1 MPHRHRLLAAAVAV
15 SWGLNFIA
23 IDASLGQFPPFFLVA
38 LRFAVLA
45 IPTVLLVPR
54 PRVETKWLLGY
65 GLGFGT
71 LQFLFLYWGLAAGM
85 PVGLA
90 SLVLQASAPFTV
102 ILGAVL
108 LRDRLRPQAVAG
120 VLLACVG
127 LAVVGWQRAEG
138 SAAPAPFLL
147 VLAGAFAWAVGNL
160 CNARAKAP
168 NPLHFTLWMSV
179 VPPVP
184 MLALSLVIE
193 GPERIGASLT
203 DWDRP
208 TMGPALLGLA
218 YTALIGTIAGSGAWS
233 WLMARHPAGMVAPFS
248 MLVPVVGMSAAYVL
262 LDETVSVPELL
273 GGAAVVVGVLVATV
287 VRPNRSAHGRR
298 QGPRPVHTEG
308 AGSLR
313 YQGMDIASP
322 ASEGPRYRRPAVT
335 APPGVSA
342 RKSEREPG

>member
-1 MPHRHRLLAAAVAV
+1 MPARHRLLATAVAV

-38 LRFAVLA
+38 LRFVVLA

-54 PRVETKWLLGY
+54 PRVETKWLIGY

-108 LRDRLRPQAVAG
+108 LRDRLRPRAAAG
-120 VLLACVG
+120 VLLACAG
-127 LAVVGWQRAEG
+127 LALVGWQRAEG
-138 SAAPAPFLL
+138 PAALAPFLL
-147 VLAGAFAWAVGNL
+147 VLLGAFSWAVGNL

-184 MLALSLVIE
+184 MLALALAVE
-193 GPERIGASLT
+193 GPERIGAALT
-203 DWDRP
+203 GWDRP
-208 TMGPALLGLA
+208 TMIPALLGLA
-218 YTALIGTIAGSGAWS
+218 YTVLFGTIAGSGAWS
-233 WLMARHPAGMVAPFS
+233 WLMTRHPAGIVAPFS
-248 MLVPVVGMSAAYVL
+248 MLVPVVGMSAAYAL
-262 LDETVSVPELL
+262 LGETVSVAELL
-273 GGAAVVVGVLVATV
+273 GGAAVVVGVLIATAGRGD
-287 VRPNRSAHGRR
+287 RP
-298 QGPRPVHTEG
+298 PRG
-308 AGSLR
+308 
-313 YQGMDIASP
+313 
-322 ASEGPRYRRPAVT
+322 RPAQPWTTHENRAGMSPDVEIS
-335 APPGVSA
+335 ADVSG
-342 RKSEREPG
+342 RNPVPEPDVSPTGS